1 MTNSEIE
8 NLVVL
13 LEIADE
19 ENTPL
24 TEDDIEFLTAI
35 DENRARP
42 MTGKQEQRFQELV
55 DKHIN
60 GRDEDGS
67 L

>member
-1 MTNSEIE
+1 MTNLEIE

-24 TEDDIEFLTAI
+24 TEWEIEFLNSL
-35 DENRARP
+35 DENRERDL
-42 MTGKQEQRFQELV
+42 TGKQEQVLEKLV
-55 DKHIN
+55 DKHII